1 MNEKHVEILLSGF
14 PLGIRIKFENRVKRY
29 QETQVIISE
38 PFTVHKSS
46 SHQVAINNS
55 DSSSQSP
62 TSLSENNV
70 FQLQN
75 VLTSSAQGS
84 LILDY
89 YNKNKILNESCRN
102 ILVEIIISDVIKRDG
117 VMTLKLANCIAEAI
131 VGSFPTEIK
140 VSI

>member
-1 MNEKHVEILLSGF
+1 MK
-14 PLGIRIKFENRVKRY
+14 NRVKRY
-29 QETQVIISE
+29 QEKETQAIISE
-38 PFTVHKSS
+38 LFTVDKSS
-46 SHQVAINNS
+46 IHQVAINYA

-75 VLTSSAQGS
+75 VLTSSVQGS

-89 YNKNKILNESCRN
+89 YNKNKILNESCCN
-102 ILVEIIISDVIKRDG
+102 ILVEIIISDVIKTDG
-117 VMTLKLANCIAEAI
+117 VLTLKLTNCIAEAF